1 MPDTVAES
9 QAATGGAQQATGDPA
24 AKIVSAFHATNSS
37 KNGLSSA
44 EAKRRLAQYGRN
56 ALEDRTE
63 SKWHKLLSYFWG
75 PLPFLIE
82 VAAVIS
88 ALRSD
93 WPDFAVVT
101 GLLLYNAA
109 VGFWQDNKAANA
121 LAALKKGLAPRARVL
136 RDNQWVTV
144 DAAELVPGDIVSVT
158 AGQIVPADLILIDG
172 KYLSCDQA
180 SLTASRC
187 RLRRRSATR
196 PIRAASPNKG
206 R

>member
-24 AKIVSAFHATNSS
+24 AKIASAFHATNSS
-37 KNGLSSA
+37 KNGLSAA

-101 GLLLYNAA
+101 GLLLYNAG

-121 LAALKKGLAPRARVL
+121 LAAWR
-136 RDNQWVTV
+136 
-144 DAAELVPGDIVSVT
+144 
-158 AGQIVPADLILIDG
+158 
-172 KYLSCDQA
+172 
-180 SLTASRC
+180 
-187 RLRRRSATR
+187 
-196 PIRAASPNKG
+196 
-206 R
+206 

>member
-1 MPDTVAES
+1 MPDAVAES
-9 QAATGGAQQATGDPA
+9 QAAAGSAQQAAGDAA
-24 AKIVSAFHATNSS
+24 AKIASAFHATNSS

-44 EAKRRLAQYGRN
+44 EAKRRLSQYGRN

-82 VAAVIS
+82 AAAVIS

-121 LAALKKGLAPRARVL
+121 LAALKKGLSPRARVSHPQ
-136 RDNQWVTV
+136 RAVTQV
-144 DAAELVPGDIVSVT
+144 GDFLLLLAFVLAAVL
-158 AGQIVPADLILIDG
+158 
-172 KYLSCDQA
+172 
-180 SLTASRC
+180 
-187 RLRRRSATR
+187 
-196 PIRAASPNKG
+196 
-206 R
+206 